1 VALSRATQNLIRER
15 RNIMAS
21 SQVVKEAEST
31 SPGADTVIRR
41 GGFTYQARAWL
52 LAAPFLAPALVF
64 YILFMLIPMLGTLAL
79 GFTEWTGFNFADVKF
94 VGLNNFALMRE
105 DPIFWLSLRHN
116 LVFLFGAITLKTLVA
131 LLLALALDQRIP
143 FSNLFRGVFLMPT
156 VISLVVVGIVFRL
169 ALSPSLGLINPFFKA
184 IGLPFLAG
192 DWLGD
197 PDRVLPVIILVDTW
211 HGFGL
216 YMFLFISRLVGIS
229 QELHE
234 AAFVDGASLR
244 QDIWHI
250 TLPLLK
256 PTIAMVL
263 LLAAIDS
270 LKIFA
275 NVYIMTKGGPS
286 HASEVLSS
294 WAYFQAFT
302 ANKVGYGSAIL
313 IVLLVITFIL
323 AYIQVTRFQFQ
334 EEV

>member
-1 VALSRATQNLIRER
+1 
-15 RNIMAS
+15 MAS
-21 SQVVKEAEST
+21 SQLTDEANATLPSG
-31 SPGADTVIRR
+31 GAVTRK
-41 GGFTYQARAWL
+41 GGFGYRARGWL
-52 LAAPFLAPALVF
+52 LAAPFLAPALLF
-64 YILFMLIPMLGTLAL
+64 YILFMLVPMLGTLAL

-94 VGLNNFALMRE
+94 VGMNNFAAMGK
-105 DPIFWLSLRHN
+105 DPIFWFSLRHN
-116 LVFLFGAITLKTLVA
+116 LIFLFGAISLKTLVA

-169 ALSPSLGLINPFFKA
+169 ALSPSLGLINPFFQA
-184 IGLPFLAG
+184 IGLPSLAG

-197 PDRVLPVIILVDTW
+197 PRRVLPVIIIVDTW
-211 HGFGL
+211 QGFGL

-229 QELHE
+229 PELHE
-234 AAFVDGASLR
+234 AAFVDGANLR

-286 HASEVLSS
+286 HASEVLST

-313 IVLLVITFIL
+313 IVLLVITFVL

>member
-1 VALSRATQNLIRER
+1 
-15 RNIMAS
+15 MAS
-21 SQVVKEAEST
+21 SDLVKEPEASLST
-31 SPGADTVIRR
+31 GSAVNRR
-41 GGFTYQARAWL
+41 GGFAYQARAWL

-64 YILFMLIPMLGTLAL
+64 YIMFMLIPMIGTLAL
-79 GFTEWTGFNFADVKF
+79 GFTEWTGFNFADIKF
-94 VGLNNFALMRE
+94 VGLGNFAAMRD

-116 LVFLFGAITLKTLVA
+116 LIFLFGAISLKTLVA

-169 ALSPSLGLINPFFKA
+169 ALSPSLGLVNPFFKA
-184 IGLPFLAG
+184 IGLPLLAG

-197 PDRVLPVIILVDTW
+197 PDRVLPVIIIVDTW

-229 QELHE
+229 PELHE
-234 AAFVDGASLR
+234 AAFVDGANLP

-294 WAYFQAFT
+294 WAYFEAFT

-323 AYIQVTRFQFQ
+323 AYIQVTRFQPK

>member
-1 VALSRATQNLIRER
+1 MASSHLVDEVDATMPGGRALSRRESF
-15 RNIMAS
+15 A
-21 SQVVKEAEST
+21 
-31 SPGADTVIRR
+31 
-41 GGFTYQARAWL
+41 YQARAWL

-94 VGLNNFALMRE
+94 VGLNNFAAIRA

-131 LLLALALDQRIP
+131 LLLALALDQRVP

-184 IGLPFLAG
+184 IGLPSLAG

-197 PDRVLPVIILVDTW
+197 PQRVLPVIIIVDTW

-216 YMFLFISRLVGIS
+216 YMFLFISRLVGIPP
-229 QELHE
+229 ELHE
-234 AAFVDGASLR
+234 AAFIDGASLR

-256 PTIAMVL
+256 PTAAMVL

-323 AYIQVTRFQFQ
+323 AYIQVTRFQPK
-334 EEV
+334 EEY

>member
-1 VALSRATQNLIRER
+1 MSSSHLIEPEAVIPGGRAVSRRE
-15 RNIMAS
+15 
-21 SQVVKEAEST
+21 
-31 SPGADTVIRR
+31 
-41 GGFTYQARAWL
+41 GFAAQARVWL
-52 LAAPFLAPALVF
+52 LAAPFLAPAVVF
-64 YILFMLIPMLGTLAL
+64 YILFMLVPMLGTLAM
-79 GFTEWTGFNFADVKF
+79 GFTEWTGFNFSDVKF
-94 VGLNNFALMRE
+94 IGFDNFAAMRE

-116 LVFLFGAITLKTLVA
+116 LVFLFGAITLKTLAA

-169 ALSPSLGLINPFFKA
+169 ALSPSLGLVTPFFDA
-184 IGLPFLAG
+184 IGLPFLGG

-216 YMFLFISRLVGIS
+216 YMFLFIARLIAIP

-234 AAFVDGASLR
+234 AAFVDGASLL
-244 QDIWHI
+244 QDIWKI

-256 PTIAMVL
+256 PTAAMVL

-275 NVYIMTKGGPS
+275 HVYIMTRGGPS

-313 IVLLVITFIL
+313 IVLLVITFVL
-323 AYIQVTRFQFQ
+323 AYIQVTRFQPK
-334 EEV
+334 EE